1 MQVRDEQSATLTCR
15 RRLLCSGLCQ
25 AARPPSPEWCWS
37 ASPWAKA
44 AAAAVELTDG
54 RTQGERC
61 EMWPWCTNMFTC
73 SPWALWIEPP
83 RSDALSVS
91 GPWRRSPSLSRTVCK
106 NNRRSGSVRLIGRFS
121 QGSCS
126 WSKVK
131 PLKLLH
137 PRMFLKMLILCL
149 FKYCEGY
156 FSLLSLLHRK
166 CCCCQANWP
175 SVGFP
180 ILTINHIN
188 RKRLLATSFSL
199 TQWYVDVQQ

>member
-1 MQVRDEQSATLTCR
+1 MRVRDEQSATLTCR

-54 RTQGERC
+54 GTQGERC
-61 EMWPWCTNMFTC
+61 EMWPWCTTVFTC

-83 RSDALSVS
+83 RSDAPSAL

-106 NNRRSGSVRLIGRFS
+106 NNRCSVSVLISRFS

-137 PRMFLKMLILCL
+137 QKCWFCVYLNIVKDIFLYSLSSNVNAAVVRLISPVWGFL
-149 FKYCEGY
+149 F
-156 FSLLSLLHRK
+156 LLL
-166 CCCCQANWP
+166 
-175 SVGFP
+175 
-180 ILTINHIN
+180 IT
-188 RKRLLATSFSL
+188 
-199 TQWYVDVQQ
+199 